1 MTTPENSDQLPTA
14 VLEKLLRECYPYVVH
29 AVLTIPETY
38 PAGMHARQLLE
49 RLKPVVRVCTDHMLE
64 ERLKKTVKSA

>member
-1 MTTPENSDQLPTA
+1 MTDNEDLDRLQVA
-14 VLEKLLRECYPYVVH
+14 VLEKLLHECYPFVIH
-29 AVLTIPETY
+29 ATLTIPETY

-64 ERLKKTVKSA
+64 EKLKKTVKSA